1 MPTALPSV
9 GSIHS
14 PNLSPARE
22 LPKFAAG
29 SQIVALGLPAL

>member
-1 MPTALPSV
+1 MPTVLPNV
-9 GSIHS
+9 GSIRS

-22 LPKFAAG
+22 LHRLAPG